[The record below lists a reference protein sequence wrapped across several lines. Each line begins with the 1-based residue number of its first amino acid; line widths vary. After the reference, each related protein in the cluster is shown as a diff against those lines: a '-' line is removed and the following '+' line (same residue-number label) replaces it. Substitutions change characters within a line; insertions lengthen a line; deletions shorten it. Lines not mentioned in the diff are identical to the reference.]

1 MNNNHLVPAYLLP
14 YVLTGSVAVAGTSL
28 LGLRALAGASSRA
41 RWTLSEVLAAWFF
54 AALATSWLGFYQGS
68 PSRAPTIQYGLLI
81 PILIGILLFWRWP
94 ALQRIVAAV
103 PQRWIVTIQ
112 LYRVLGAIFLILY
125 AAGRIPGVFALP
137 AGIGDVLAGLLAPVV
152 GLAYA
157 RGWRGSAA
165 LLRAWNLFGL
175 ADLAVAITTGFLS
188 SPSPSRSS
196 R

>member
-125 AAGRIPGVFALP
+125 AAGRIRACLLYPPVSATFWPACWPRWLAWLMPADGAGRRPCCEPGICLAWLTWRSPSLP
-137 AGIGDVLAGLLAPVV
+137 A
-152 GLAYA
+152 
-157 RGWRGSAA
+157 
-165 LLRAWNLFGL
+165 F
-175 ADLAVAITTGFLS
+175 
-188 SPSPSRSS
+188 
-196 R
+196 